1 MGNIEIMKLFDLWNT
16 VKKQIHSS
24 GSCKFINEREVWY
37 IHQWINVWYEE
48 NGKWNDFKRPVLVI
62 KKVWNL
68 FFVVSMTTKWKENKF
83 YHTLNFKTFQKTSRV
98 ILSQVR
104 ILDKRRF
111 IEKVWIISREDF
123 LQIKKK
129 LTELLL

>member
-1 MGNIEIMKLFDLWNT
+1 M
-16 VKKQIHSS
+16 IH
-24 GSCKFINEREVWY
+24 KFVNPREVWY
-37 IHQWINVWYEE
+37 IHQWINIWYEE
-48 NGKWNDFKRPVLVI
+48 NGKWGDFKRPVLVI

-68 FFVVSMTTKWKENKF
+68 FFVASMTTRGKENKF
-83 YHTLNFKTFQKTSRV
+83 YHTLDEKTFQKTSRV

-104 ILDKRRF
+104 IIDKKRF
-111 IEKVWIISREDF
+111 IERIGTISLDDF